1 MSSEDRP
8 IEFVAAREEAGIS
21 RNLIIWLTKWL
32 GQAPDAPEAIERIDY
47 EFMPAKKVCMALSL
61 IQGAYVAERFIDG
74 SYIAEYQFKII
85 YRLNPSS
92 QNRRLEADELLDELA
107 AWAGGQTPF
116 IGDGLEVQEIEQTT
130 TSALF
135 AIMDGG
141 WEDHQIFMRMT
152 YKANPGK

>member
-8 IEFVAAREEAGIS
+8 VEFVAAQEEAGVS

-32 GQAPDAPEAIERIDY
+32 GVTPDAPGAIEKIDY
-47 EFMPAKKVCMALSL
+47 EFMPPKEVCMALSL
-61 IQGAYVAERFIDG
+61 IQGTYIVERFIDD

-85 YRLNPSS
+85 YRLNPSN
-92 QNRRLEADELLDELA
+92 QNRRLEADELLDDMA
-107 AWAGGQTPF
+107 SWANGQKPF
-116 IGDGLEVQEIEQTT
+116 IGDGLEVQELEQTT
-130 TSALF
+130 ASALF
-135 AIMDGG
+135 AILDGR